1 MNNLKLSYLPLFKD
15 INKDDLSSLLKC
27 LNVKEKTYDK
37 NQTIIAE
44 GSYIDSIGIVLE
56 GSVQASKTDI
66 NGHRIIISNMQKNEM
81 FAEAIVCSN
90 IHVSPLNVEACEKSR
105 ILWIQFTR
113 IVSTCASSC
122 SYHTKLIK
130 NMLEIISRKNMFLNS
145 RLHVVAKKSLRD
157 KITEY
162 LIQQSI
168 KNKSREFK
176 IDLNRNQLADYLA
189 SDRSAL
195 SRELSKM
202 MKEELI
208 EYKGNNFIIH
218 DI

>member
-1 MNNLKLSYLPLFKD
+1 
-15 INKDDLSSLLKC
+15 
-27 LNVKEKTYDK
+27 
-37 NQTIIAE
+37 
-44 GSYIDSIGIVLE
+44 
-56 GSVQASKTDI
+56 
-66 NGHRIIISNMQKNEM
+66 MQKNEM

-90 IHVSPLNVEACEKSR
+90 IHISPVNVEACEKSR

>member
-1 MNNLKLSYLPLFKD
+1 MNNLKLRDLPIFKD

-130 NMLEIISRKNMFLNS
+130 NKTGGANYGKY
-145 RLHVVAKKSLRD
+145 V
-157 KITEY
+157 
-162 LIQQSI
+162 
-168 KNKSREFK
+168 
-176 IDLNRNQLADYLA
+176 
-189 SDRSAL
+189 
-195 SRELSKM
+195 SKQ
-202 MKEELI
+202 
-208 EYKGNNFIIH
+208 
-218 DI
+218 

>member
-1 MNNLKLSYLPLFKD
+1 M
-15 INKDDLSSLLKC
+15 
-27 LNVKEKTYDK
+27 
-37 NQTIIAE
+37 A
-44 GSYIDSIGIVLE
+44 
-56 GSVQASKTDI
+56 
-66 NGHRIIISNMQKNEM
+66 
-81 FAEAIVCSN
+81 
-90 IHVSPLNVEACEKSR
+90 
-105 ILWIQFTR
+105 
-113 IVSTCASSC
+113 
-122 SYHTKLIK
+122 
-130 NMLEIISRKNMFLNS
+130 NMFLNN

-168 KNKSREFK
+168 KNKSKEFK

>member
-1 MNNLKLSYLPLFKD
+1 MDILKLKGIPLFKD
-15 INKDDLSSLLKC
+15 INQENLSSLLKC

-37 NQTIIAE
+37 NETVIAE
-44 GSYIDSIGIVLE
+44 GSHIDSIGIVLE

-66 NGHRIIISNMQKNEM
+66 NGNRIIIANMHKNEM
-81 FAEAIVCSN
+81 FAEAIVCSS
-90 IHVSPLNVEACEKSR
+90 IHISPVNVEACEKSR
-105 ILWIQFTR
+105 ILWVQFTR
-113 IVSTCASSC
+113 IVTTCASSC
-122 SYHTKLIK
+122 SFHTKLIE
-130 NMLEIISRKNMFLNS
+130 NMLEIISRKNMFLNN

-208 EYKGNNFIIH
+208 EYKGNNFIIY
-218 DI
+218 DL